1 MKKVVALVLL
11 GLFLAIGVSLNSQA
25 ADGDLTDLYPYDQQ
39 ACLEATNACTQTK
52 VGSSYWTFE
61 YAGYRYH
68 FVKGA
73 ARYVSE
79 FNDAN
84 ADGFISATEMGA
96 LSWNAFAGAIFNNT
110 DETVVLSTLN
120 ARTDLTSVVH
130 RIYTY
135 WDADGVLQMVE
146 NHIHTYYIFND
157 GTVEAPDWRLATEA
171 EKAAYDAADPKPVT
185 TRVAH
190 VRMKLDAV
198 DSDGYVL
205 EPLGYLKW
213 TNADVDTAVELDVE
227 KWSTIVTGNPN
238 FVTIPADWTV
248 VTFGTFDRGSYT
260 STQLVTKMA
269 NLMVDDTVDPIVFN
283 YAPQP
288 AVFSNELG
296 AMDDDP
302 ASAGIN
308 VVVEYNGTFDLPND
322 ISVSWVDMFDND
334 GMIINNTEKL
344 DYEVEISQEGVVLET
359 IDFTYDSNTDS
370 YTPSGAVT
378 VIDSSAFGDGYTA
391 IYRATNPEMQVT
403 EREVDIVIG
412 VMPPKFAGVMNRYV
426 DEDMFVD
433 LMEGITADDGYGNDL
448 TDTIQVTY
456 PAGFNYYFP
465 QPGQYQIDLEFTH
478 HVHFDGVA
486 PEVTMNGTTYAYQAF
501 NPTAVSANDYNLHIY
516 TNVATVKAMTLNW
529 TSAVA
534 VFGADGKLDQVLSRA
549 NNKLMNEANPL
560 PTTDAGNTNV
570 VDYAAWQAALTLEEG
585 GFIVVVKGT
594 SSIPENAF
602 VKGLPYD
609 VMGSYVLEVP
619 DFDYD
624 IVKNASYML
633 TVDDTTAPIALI
645 VDDNYTIKTG
655 EFTNRDQAIL
665 ANVVVFDYFDSVED
679 LAVYVSN
686 NGNLNLNAGGTYTVE
701 VTVED
706 VAGNATVVTFDV
718 HVVLNQQIA
727 DLLSQLE
734 DAEQALAD
742 LEDQFG
748 DDEAAL
754 AAAIARIAA
763 LETALAEAQEAIEA
777 LQVVPE
783 TGCGS
788 AINGSS
794 ALFITLSI
802 LMGTALIVFIKKR
815 S

>member
-1 MKKVVALVLL
+1 MKKVVAFLLL
-11 GLFLAIGVSLNSQA
+11 GLFIAFGYSVKTQA
-25 ADGDLTDLYPYDQQ
+25 ADGDLIDLYPYDQI
-39 ACLEATNACTQTK
+39 ACLEGTSACTQTK
-52 VGSSYWTFE
+52 LGSSFWTFE

-68 FVKGA
+68 FVRGA
-73 ARYVSE
+73 ARFASE
-79 FNDAN
+79 FNDGN
-84 ADGFISATEMGA
+84 SDGFIASNEMGTLA
-96 LSWNAFAGAIFNNT
+96 WNAFAGVIFNNT
-110 DETVVLSTLN
+110 SEEVVLSTAT

-130 RIYTY
+130 RIYAY
-135 WDADGVLQMVE
+135 FDENGDLAMVE
-146 NHIHTYYIFND
+146 DHFFSQYIKNE
-157 GTVEAPDWRLATEA
+157 GTTEAPDWRLATA
-171 EKAAYDAADPKPVT
+171 EEKTAYDAADPKPADMLVT
-185 TRVAH
+185 P
-190 VRMKLDAV
+190 VRMIV
-198 DSDGYVL
+198 DDVDDEGYVL
-205 EPLGYLKW
+205 EPLVYLAW
-213 TNADVDTAVELDVE
+213 RMYGTAADAPIEDRSLLID
-227 KWSTIVTGNPN
+227 GNPDY
-238 FVTIPADWTV
+238 VTIPADWTV
-248 VTFGTFDRGSYT
+248 VTFGTHDRGAYT
-260 STQLVTKMA
+260 ATNFVKMLPSLLA
-269 NLMVDDTVDPIVFN
+269 DDTVEPIEFNYVTQAPVFN
-283 YAPQP
+283 NA
-288 AVFSNELG
+288 LG

-302 ASAGIN
+302 ATAGIN
-308 VVVEYNGTFDLPND
+308 VVVDYNGTFDLPND
-322 ISVSWVDMFDND
+322 ISVTWIDMFDD
-334 GMIINNTEKL
+334 TTGAIINNTEKIN
-344 DYEVEISQEGVVLET
+344 YEVEISQDETILET
-359 IDFTYDSNTDS
+359 ITFTYDEIADA

-378 VIDSSAFGDGYTA
+378 VIDSSAFGDGYKA

-412 VMPPKFAGVMNRYV
+412 VMPPRFAGVMNRYV
-426 DEDMFVD
+426 DEDLYVD

-448 TDTIQVTY
+448 TNTIQVTY
-456 PAGFNYYFP
+456 PAGFNTYFP

-478 HVHFDGVA
+478 HVHFDGVL

-501 NPTAVSANDYNLHIY
+501 NPTATTTNDYNVHIY
-516 TNVATVKAMTLNW
+516 TNVATVKAMTLSW
-529 TSAVA
+529 TSAIA

-570 VDYAAWQAALTLEEG
+570 VDPAVWQAALTLEEG

-609 VMGSYVLEVP
+609 VAGSYALEVP

-624 IVKNASYML
+624 IVKTASYML

-645 VDDNYTIKTG
+645 VDDNYTINTG
-655 EFTNRDQAIL
+655 EFTNRDAAIL
-665 ANVVVFDYFDSVED
+665 ANVVVFDYYDSIDD

-706 VAGNATVVTFDV
+706 MAGNVTVVTFDV
-718 HVVLNQQIA
+718 HVVLNEEVA
-727 DLLSQLE
+727 DLLAQLE
-734 DAEQALAD
+734 EAQQALAD

-754 AAAIARIAA
+754 AAAIARIEA
-763 LETALAEAQEAIEA
+763 LETALADAQEAIEA

-794 ALFITLSI
+794 ALFITFSI
-802 LMGTALIVFIKKR
+802 LMGSALIVFLKKR